1 METLSHHHHH
11 TETSSAVE
19 VTHPKGFLRTFSALQ
34 HRNFRLFWFGQ
45 MISLIG
51 TWMQTT
57 AQAWLV
63 LQVTHSAWWL
73 GIVGA
78 LQFLPVMLFSL
89 FGGVIADRVP
99 KRTLL
104 LFTQSFA
111 MLQAVILWTLVFTGT
126 VQLWHILV
134 LALMLGATNA
144 LDMPTRQAFVVEMVG
159 REDLPNAVALNS
171 SLFNMARIV
180 GPGLG
185 GLLIAWLG
193 VTPLFLLNAIS
204 FIPVLIGLALI
215 DISKLH
221 THAKP
226 IVAGATTQKQ
236 STMQSLREGLAY
248 IAKTPVVLLIITVI
262 GTVSLFGINFNVVLP
277 LFATDVLH
285 VGPVGFG
292 LISSAIGFGALV
304 SALWLAWGNKRPNIQ
319 HMLVGAI
326 IFCILEAAFALS
338 QLYVLSLVLI
348 AAVGFAQITFSTM
361 ANTTLQTVTPDHLRG
376 RVMSVY
382 MLVFAGSVPLGNLFT
397 GGLAHLYG
405 APISLLAGAG
415 LSLIAAITGWILRVP
430 AEKSFVQATQEA
442 EQEAELSQHTAPVKE
457 EAKLAEHEAN
467 GEEEAELLEHAAS
480 AD

>member
-1 METLSHHHHH
+1 MATLS
-11 TETSSAVE
+11 TKTASSSTMEAAQ
-19 VTHPKGFLRTFSALQ
+19 PRGFLRTFSALQ

-51 TWMQTT
+51 TWMQVTG
-57 AQAWLV
+57 QAWLV
-63 LQVTHSAWWL
+63 LQLTHSAWWL
-73 GIVGA
+73 GLVGA

-89 FGGVIADRVP
+89 FGGVVADRLP
-99 KRTLL
+99 KRRLL

-111 MLQAVILWTLVFTGT
+111 TAQAILLWLLVFTGT

-159 REDLPNAVALNS
+159 REELPNAVALNS
-171 SLFNMARIV
+171 SLFNMARIL

-215 DISKLH
+215 DTSKLH
-221 THAKP
+221 FHAKP
-226 IVAGATTQKQ
+226 VVAGMTIQKQ
-236 STMQSLREGLAY
+236 STMQSLREGLVY
-248 IAKTPVVLLIITVI
+248 ITKTPSVLLIIVVI
-262 GTVSLFGINFNVVLP
+262 GAVSLFGINFNVVLP

-285 VGPVGFG
+285 AGPVGFG
-292 LISSAIGFGALV
+292 LISSALGFGALV
-304 SALWLAWGNKRPNIQ
+304 SALWLAWGNKKPNIQ

-326 IFCILEAAFALS
+326 VFSVLEAIFALS
-338 QLYVLSLVLI
+338 QLYILSIVLI
-348 AAVGFAQITFSTM
+348 AVVGFAQITFSAT

-415 LSLIAAITGWILRVP
+415 LSFIAAVAGWILRKP
-430 AEKSFVQATQEA
+430 AEKSFAQSTREA
-442 EQEAELSQHTAPVKE
+442 EQEADVLQ
-457 EAKLAEHEAN
+457 
-467 GEEEAELLEHAAS
+467 HAAS